1 MNMGGIGSKMIKGIM
16 KNHNVDAIEKMIKT
30 ALENGVELVA
40 CQMTMDLLGIKKEEI
55 LDGVKIGGV
64 ATMLGA
70 SDDSNMNLFI

>member
-1 MNMGGIGSKMIKGIM
+1 MRL
-16 KNHNVDAIEKMIKT
+16 KT

-40 CQMTMDLLGIKKEEI
+40 CQMTMDLLGIKKEEL